1 MYTFFKVF
9 MIGQHFMTDSA
20 VSALSFPPGRQ
31 LSVFQIF
38 HILKTGGLEKK
49 INAWGDLKIPATD
62 IYFGG
67 LTLFCQ
73 KRLC

>member
-20 VSALSFPPGRQ
+20 VSAPSFPPGRQ

-38 HILKTGGLEKK
+38 HILKTGGLEK
-49 INAWGDLKIPATD
+49 NLMP
-62 IYFGG
+62 GG
-67 LTLFCQ
+67 T
-73 KRLC
+73 